1 MLELK
6 EFLNEPK
13 IEKTKLYQRLQCSK
27 NEALILKELCKSYV
41 CASASVSA
49 FSLLVGLFGEKDY
62 VYLDYLEDL
71 KGLIKRGFVTSGS
84 GFFKNIDSNKL
95 SNSKLVLL
103 QSELSLS
110 QYFLD
115 FIDSKTSFKVP
126 KIKAYGAYLE
136 YLRDEFLKVELY
148 EKLSFARHS
157 EYYAVLKSHI
167 KEFEKYIKE
176 CLKLSK
182 FHNVL
187 NAIFK
192 EHSLNAK
199 EQILFLALLKEEYTL
214 SHENSSTREQNA
226 LLNLISENEL
236 ELRQNK
242 KLLEDDSKLLNLIE
256 YDEYLNAFGELS
268 KSFFI
273 SDEVLERVINSP
285 TKQNQKL
292 KLESLVKEQEI
303 FELIE
308 PNIDINDIIMPEN
321 TKELLSNILKQ
332 KDKKVLERLS
342 LWGIKSSKNIEAK
355 IIFYGPPG
363 TGKTMSAFGVAKAM
377 KKAVLS
383 FDCSKILSKWVG
395 ESEQNVRKI
404 FDTYKNIANSCKQSP
419 ILLLNEADQFL
430 STRIE
435 GGSGSDKMHNQ
446 MQNIFLEQIERFSG
460 VLIATTNFLESL
472 DSAFSR
478 RFDLKIEFKKPDF
491 KDRLKMWEKF
501 LPQNA
506 DFEEAF
512 ELETLA
518 KYELSGAQILM
529 VVKNTAL
536 KTAISKDGIFTM
548 RAFLES
554 IQKELE
560 GSLDRKSTRLNS
572 SHLKLS
578 RMPSSA

>member
-13 IEKTKLYQRLQCSK
+13 IEKSKLYQRLQCSK

-71 KGLIKRGFVTSGS
+71 KSLIKRGFVTSGS

-192 EHSLNAK
+192 EHALNAK
-199 EQILFLALLKEEYTL
+199 EQILFLSLLKEEYTL
-214 SHENSSTREQNA
+214 SHENSAAREQNA

-560 GSLDRKSTRLNS
+560 GSFDKS
-572 SHLKLS
+572 KIVGF
-578 RMPSSA
+578 

>member
-13 IEKTKLYQRLQCSK
+13 IEKSKLYQRLQCSK

-49 FSLLVGLFGEKDY
+49 FSLLAGLFGEKDY
-62 VYLDYLEDL
+62 AYLDYLEDL

-115 FIDSKTSFKVP
+115 FLDSKTSFEVP

-192 EHSLNAK
+192 EHALNTK

-214 SHENSSTREQNA
+214 SHENSAAREQNA

-560 GSLDRKSTRLNS
+560 GSFDKS
-572 SHLKLS
+572 KIVGF
-578 RMPSSA
+578 

>member
-115 FIDSKTSFKVP
+115 FIDSKTSFEVP

-136 YLRDEFLKVELY
+136 YLRDEFLRVEFY

-192 EHSLNAK
+192 EHALNAK

-214 SHENSSTREQNA
+214 SHENSAAREQNA

-560 GSLDRKSTRLNS
+560 GSFDKS
-572 SHLKLS
+572 KIVGF
-578 RMPSSA
+578 

>member
-62 VYLDYLEDL
+62 AYLDYLEDL

-192 EHSLNAK
+192 EHALNTK

-560 GSLDRKSTRLNS
+560 GSFDKS
-572 SHLKLS
+572 KIVGF
-578 RMPSSA
+578 

>member
-13 IEKTKLYQRLQCSK
+13 IEKSKLYQRLQCSK

-62 VYLDYLEDL
+62 AYLDYLEDL

-192 EHSLNAK
+192 EHALNAK

-214 SHENSSTREQNA
+214 SHENSAAREQNA

-506 DFEEAF
+506 DFEETF

-560 GSLDRKSTRLNS
+560 GSFDKS
-572 SHLKLS
+572 KIVGF
-578 RMPSSA
+578 

>member
-13 IEKTKLYQRLQCSK
+13 IEKSKLYQRLQCSK

-62 VYLDYLEDL
+62 AYLDYLEDL

-192 EHSLNAK
+192 EHALNAK

-214 SHENSSTREQNA
+214 SHENSAAREQNA

-560 GSLDRKSTRLNS
+560 GSFDKS
-572 SHLKLS
+572 KIVGF
-578 RMPSSA
+578 

>member
-13 IEKTKLYQRLQCSK
+13 IEKSKLYQRLQCSK

-49 FSLLVGLFGEKDY
+49 FSLLAGLFGEKDY
-62 VYLDYLEDL
+62 AYLDYLEDL

-192 EHSLNAK
+192 EHALNAK

-560 GSLDRKSTRLNS
+560 GSFDKS
-572 SHLKLS
+572 KIVGF
-578 RMPSSA
+578 

>member
-13 IEKTKLYQRLQCSK
+13 IEKSKLYQRLQCSK

-49 FSLLVGLFGEKDY
+49 FSLLAGLFGEKDY
-62 VYLDYLEDL
+62 AYLDYLEDL
-71 KGLIKRGFVTSGS
+71 KSLIKRGFVTSGS

-115 FIDSKTSFKVP
+115 FLDSKTSFEVP

-136 YLRDEFLKVELY
+136 YLRDEFLRVELY

-192 EHSLNAK
+192 EHALNAK
-199 EQILFLALLKEEYTL
+199 EQILFLVLLKEEYTL

-560 GSLDRKSTRLNS
+560 GSFDKS
-572 SHLKLS
+572 KIVGF
-578 RMPSSA
+578 

>member
-62 VYLDYLEDL
+62 AYLDYLEDL

-136 YLRDEFLKVELY
+136 YLRDEFLRVELY

-192 EHSLNAK
+192 EHALNAK

-560 GSLDRKSTRLNS
+560 GSFDKS
-572 SHLKLS
+572 KIVGF
-578 RMPSSA
+578 

>member
-49 FSLLVGLFGEKDY
+49 FSLLAGLFGEKDY
-62 VYLDYLEDL
+62 AYLDYLEDL
-71 KGLIKRGFVTSGS
+71 KGLIKRGFVASGS

-148 EKLSFARHS
+148 ERLSFARHS

-192 EHSLNAK
+192 EHALNAK

-214 SHENSSTREQNA
+214 SHENSAAREQNA

-560 GSLDRKSTRLNS
+560 GSFDKS
-572 SHLKLS
+572 KIVGF
-578 RMPSSA
+578 

>member
-192 EHSLNAK
+192 EHTLNTK

-214 SHENSSTREQNA
+214 SHENSAAREQNA

-560 GSLDRKSTRLNS
+560 GSFDKS
-572 SHLKLS
+572 KIVGF
-578 RMPSSA
+578 

>member
-62 VYLDYLEDL
+62 AYLDYLEDL

-192 EHSLNAK
+192 EHTLNTK
-199 EQILFLALLKEEYTL
+199 EQILFLSLLKEEYTL
-214 SHENSSTREQNA
+214 SHENSAAREQNA

-560 GSLDRKSTRLNS
+560 GSFDKS
-572 SHLKLS
+572 KIVGF
-578 RMPSSA
+578 

>member
-49 FSLLVGLFGEKDY
+49 FSLLAGLFGEKDY
-62 VYLDYLEDL
+62 AYLDYLEDL
-71 KGLIKRGFVTSGS
+71 KSLIKRGFVTSGS

-115 FIDSKTSFKVP
+115 FIDSKTSFEVP

-136 YLRDEFLKVELY
+136 YLRDEFLRVELY

-192 EHSLNAK
+192 EHALNAK
-199 EQILFLALLKEEYTL
+199 EQILFLVLLKEEYTL

-560 GSLDRKSTRLNS
+560 GSFDKS
-572 SHLKLS
+572 KIVGF
-578 RMPSSA
+578 